1 MENLKEALQYL
12 VNLGEETAR
21 PEVLEICGKTYANKN
36 LVRYGGKEYAR
47 AMEVSSL
54 TAVLDYIAAAGAE
67 FRQDM
72 ILHVQS
78 PKRVSLVSFLDDEDR
93 CRECLLTAKANVSEF
108 GFDQWYDQERFIM
121 ELQANFLAN
130 EDLEK
135 LQAVAGN
142 VEGGTTANY
151 GDDGVSQKTTIK
163 SGITTRE
170 DVVVPN
176 PATLIPWRTF
186 PEIEQPESK
195 FVFRIRDN
203 RDGAPEFKL
212 LEADGGIW
220 KNEAIENIKEYLRN
234 GLDSIDCPVNIH
246 VIG

>member
-12 VNLGEETAR
+12 VNLGEDGAS
-21 PEVLEICGKTYANKN
+21 PEVLEICGKTYATKK
-36 LVRYGGKEYAR
+36 LVRYGGREYADDL
-47 AMEVSSL
+47 EVSSL
-54 TAVLDYIAAAGAE
+54 TAILDYIAAAGME
-67 FRQDM
+67 FRQSM
-72 ILHVQS
+72 ILHVES
-78 PKRVSLVSFLDDEDR
+78 PRIVRLFSFLDEER
-93 CRECLLTAKANVSEF
+93 RRECLLTAKANVSEF
-108 GFDQWYDQERFIM
+108 GFDRWYDQERFIM
-121 ELQANFLAN
+121 ELQANFLPN
-130 EDLEK
+130 VDLEK
-135 LQAVAGN
+135 LQVVAGN
-142 VEGGTTANY
+142 VEGGTTASY

-163 SGITTRE
+163 SGIATRE

-203 RDGAPEFKL
+203 AHDAPEFKL

-220 KNEAIENIKEYLRN
+220 KNDAIAQIKEYLKN
-234 GLDSIDCPVNIH
+234 GLGSIDCPVNIH